1 MAQKV
6 WKADEIN
13 ERLVELSRQIL
24 PDDLTLFYVDID
36 AVKEQDINP
45 RSMSQKMFSQLVD
58 NIKDTG
64 GLESVPLCV
73 RVDKDIFIISG
84 HHRFRAAREAGVK
97 QILVLLYDELST
109 SRAKSK
115 QLAHNTISGQ
125 DDPELV
131 KRVWEMITE
140 IEAQFEAFVDPRVL
154 KSVPEPVS
162 FKQVDVD
169 VKALAKTAVIIF
181 LASQMADFDA
191 AVEAIMPSADVDTVY
206 LAEREIYDA
215 WRDALHRVRDD
226 MDIVSIPTAVAEM
239 ARLAVE
245 ALDARAE
252 DGNLVDG

>member
-1 MAQKV
+1 MAQEV
-6 WKADEIN
+6 WKVDEIN
-13 ERLVELSRQIL
+13 ERLEELSRQIL
-24 PDDLTLFYVDID
+24 PDNLALLYVDID
-36 AVKEQDINP
+36 VVKEQDVNP
-45 RSMSQKMFSQLVD
+45 RSMSRKMFAQLVD
-58 NIKDTG
+58 NIRDAG

-73 RVDKDIFIISG
+73 RVGDDVFIISG

-97 QILVLLYDELST
+97 HILVLVYDELTT

-140 IEAQFEAFVDPRVL
+140 VKAQFEAFVDPRVL

-169 VKALAKTAVIIF
+169 VQALAKTAVIIF
-181 LASQMADFDA
+181 LASQKADFDA

-206 LAEREIYDA
+206 LAEKEIYDA
-215 WRDALHRVRDD
+215 WRGALHRVRED

-239 ARLAVE
+239 ARLAME
-245 ALDARAE
+245 ALDARA
-252 DGNLVDG
+252 DKDS